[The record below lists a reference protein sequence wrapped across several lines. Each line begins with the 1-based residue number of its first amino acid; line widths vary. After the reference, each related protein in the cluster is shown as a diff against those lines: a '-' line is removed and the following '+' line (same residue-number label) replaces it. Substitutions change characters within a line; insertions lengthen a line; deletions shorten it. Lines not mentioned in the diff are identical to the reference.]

1 MSTISGEFMKTF
13 EKEWINVDTK
23 LSQIPGKVFIST
35 LSTYSQEHYN
45 KAITIN
51 QIIDAMKKAEIP
63 NSMRLKLQ
71 ALNQFFEINSN

>member
-35 LSTYSQEHYN
+35 LSTYSQEHYK
-45 KAITIN
+45 KAITT
-51 QIIDAMKKAEIP
+51 KAEKRSF
-63 NSMRLKLQ
+63 SMLRTTSKM
-71 ALNQFFEINSN
+71 